1 MNYTKNNYISL
12 WVIIILLIFTF
23 PLTIISQYIT
33 FADEKTYSNVIDDLE
48 LDEDFSVEDYPVVAT
63 DYSIKVIQI
72 AESSEDELF
81 IYTYQPTAQYKNYIA
96 TKINM
101 STEVHDSNFNL
112 YDLQLINSNSVFYK
126 YLVKDFVVNDND
138 IRNYDIASIYR
149 KFDDMVDESIEEEN
163 GNVINQV
170 SFEVAKLYT
179 MTTENGQTQI
189 KCFDTEVI
197 NVTDKYVGF
206 VRIEDG
212 HTGSPSLGMSWYK
225 PGYDSH
231 FIAFNTDKN
240 IDKLYSATVYYSS
253 QDYFYTKTSTL
264 LVVTDEREVFNPI
277 TENSPV
283 KIDYT
288 DSVEIKVP
296 NGPFEGRDYSFER
309 IQKVS
314 DFIKTEDREWIY
326 ELGLFNVSVETKLT
340 DKGLSEIKDKQWII
354 RFAET
359 EWKDTQT
366 SLGSTITKTKSHT
379 IVGNVSL
386 LELKFE
392 TDGVVYDLGV
402 VDNMQT
408 GDGQPDNETNTKVT
422 IPTWVWLLTALFF
435 LTIFIFIFP
444 NVIVAIFKLLFA
456 LVKFIFNLIKK
467 IFIWIINLFK
477 KGGKDG

>member
-1 MNYTKNNYISL
+1 MIAKNKYIGL
-12 WVIIILLIFTF
+12 WLIILLIFTS
-23 PLTIISQYIT
+23 PLAILSQNIAL
-33 FADEKTYSNVIDDLE
+33 ADEKTYSNVIDDLE
-48 LDEDFSVEDYPVVAT
+48 LDEDFAVEDYPVIAT
-63 DYSIKVIQI
+63 DYSIKIIQI
-72 AESSEDELF
+72 AESSDNELF
-81 IYTYQPTAQYKNYIA
+81 VYTYQPTAQYKNYIA

-112 YDLQLINSNSVFYK
+112 YDLELLNCNSVFYK
-126 YLVKDFVVNDND
+126 YIVKDFVVKEDS

-149 KFDDMVDESIEEEN
+149 LFDERVDDPVKDDN

-179 MTTENGQTQI
+179 MSTENGQTQI

-212 HTGSPSLGMSWYK
+212 HTGSPGIGMSWYK

-240 IDKLYSATVYYSS
+240 IDKLYSATVYYTAQS
-253 QDYFYTKTSTL
+253 YYYYRSTVL
-264 LVVTDEREVFNPI
+264 GIEINKEEKFGIVEKQE
-277 TENSPV
+277 PV

-314 DFIKTEDREWIY
+314 DFIETEDREWIY
-326 ELGLFNVSVETKLT
+326 ELGLFNVAVETKLT

-354 RFAET
+354 RFTET

-366 SLGSTITKTKSHT
+366 SLDSTITKTKSHT
-379 IVGNVSL
+379 IVGNVAL